1 MSANKDYKPIIAEL
15 RNQGWTVD
23 RTGQGH
29 YRAAPP
35 DRSRPIVH
43 FSASDDFHALKNTVK
58 DLAKSGFIW
67 PPPSKKEQA
76 VERKANGT
84 ARSPDDHIAELE
96 AELGI
101 DQAPTTHKHPAPE
114 PETKEDRMDRLFHE
128 LKDAKTYL
136 VLADEHLAECKRKLD
151 EAQRSFADAE
161 TERNRAAD
169 ALKSKKVEFD
179 EAFSSAA

>member
-15 RNQGWTVD
+15 RVQGWTVD

-58 DLAKSGFIW
+58 DLSKSGFIW

-76 VERKANGT
+76 VERKSNGT
-84 ARSPDDHIAELE
+84 SQSPDELIAVLE
-96 AELGI
+96 AELGVEV
-101 DQAPTTHKHPAPE
+101 DQPPATSPS
-114 PETKEDRMDRLFHE
+114 PQETKEDRMDRLFHE
-128 LKDAKTYL
+128 LKDAKTFL
-136 VLADEHLAECKRKLD
+136 LLTDEHLAECKRKLD
-151 EAQRSFADAE
+151 EAQRAFAEAE
-161 TERNRAAD
+161 TERNKAAET
-169 ALKSKKVEFD
+169 LKLKKVEFD
-179 EAFSSAA
+179 EAFESAA